1 MPTVTMV
8 GGGQLA
14 RMTHQAAIALGQ
26 RLRVL
31 AEHPDDP
38 FVLFNL
44 GSIAVERADWEAAHG
59 LLRRSLAGSGPT
71 DSITRKLSA
80 LVARCRQM
88 TGDLPGAA
96 AVCDE
101 GLAVAP
107 DDARLFILPGGT
119 LWEQPYPADALHA
132 APLLASEML
141 IAPVPLHRWRLFR
154 RQYNQAA
161 LLSAGL
167 ARLTG
172 LEHCPDL
179 LARPRATGSQE
190 GRSREARIAALDG
203 AIRVTARY
211 QNRLRGRPVL
221 LVDDVMT
228 SGATFAAATAAC
240 HAAGAGPV
248 RVKHRPPPR
257 HLEHRAFPPMPQRQA
272 MTPGGR

>member
-1 MPTVTMV
+1 MIGRSRAAALVKSAGLGLVQAVFPPQCIAC
-8 GGGQLA
+8 GGLVSSDFGLCGACWRDTPFLTGPCCHSCGAQVADSGDTPAGELRCEDCHSHPRPWQAGRAAMLYRGTGRSLVLALKHGDRLDLAQPMARWLA
-14 RMTHQAAIALGQ
+14 RA
-26 RLRVL
+26 
-31 AEHPDDP
+31 
-38 FVLFNL
+38 
-44 GSIAVERADWEAAHG
+44 
-59 LLRRSLAGSGPT
+59 
-71 DSITRKLSA
+71 
-80 LVARCRQM
+80 
-88 TGDLPGAA
+88 
-96 AVCDE
+96 
-101 GLAVAP
+101 
-107 DDARLFILPGGT
+107 
-119 LWEQPYPADALHA
+119 A

-190 GRSREARIAALDG
+190 GRSREARFAALEG
-203 AIRVTARY
+203 AIRVAARY
-211 QNRLRGRPVL
+211 QNRFRGRPVL

-248 RVKHRPPPR
+248 SVLALARVAKD
-257 HLEHRAFPPMPQRQA
+257 A
-272 MTPGGR
+272 